1 MPIQHTTGLAIHAV
15 GLLALAPSGKILYRN
30 SEAERF
36 CVQLSS
42 PERERSVR
50 GLPQA
55 IESAVARLHRNI
67 TPGKPIRV
75 EMGDHK
81 DPLMLRA
88 FLIPG
93 TGSRKPPIIIVLME
107 HWRETGGESSG
118 LVESDMQLTERERDV
133 VRCLTKGFTNKEIA
147 VALRISEPTVKAHVR
162 HIMDKSHTSTRT
174 GLLACVLGW
183 PSEAPSHRLGLYE
196 TGHSS
201 RGMLGGSDSTT
212 GLLRQADLK
221 RSCPQCF
228 SERTRRRERKRLSDP
243 RISSRRRA
251 AS

>member
-1 MPIQHTTGLAIHAV
+1 MTMAIQRTTGLPVHAV
-15 GLLALAPSGKILYRN
+15 GLLALSPSGKVLYRN

-42 PERERSVR
+42 PERERPVR

-55 IESAVARLHRNI
+55 IESAVVRLHRNEL

-75 EMGDHK
+75 EMGDK

-88 FLIPG
+88 FLIAG

-107 HWRETGGESSG
+107 HWRETDGKYSG

-133 VRCLTKGFTNKEIA
+133 VGCLTKGFTNKEIA
-147 VALRISEPTVKAHVR
+147 VALQISEPTVKAHVR
-162 HIMDKSHTSTRT
+162 HIMVKSHTSTRT

-183 PSEAPSHRLGLYE
+183 RSEPPGHRLGLYE
-196 TGHSS
+196 TGHGS
-201 RGMLGGSDSTT
+201 RGMLRGSDSATPL
-212 GLLRQADLK
+212 LLRRVDLK
-221 RSCPQCF
+221 RSCLQRF
-228 SERTRRRERKRLSDP
+228 SGGTRRRERKRLSDP
-243 RISSRRRA
+243 RISS
-251 AS
+251 S